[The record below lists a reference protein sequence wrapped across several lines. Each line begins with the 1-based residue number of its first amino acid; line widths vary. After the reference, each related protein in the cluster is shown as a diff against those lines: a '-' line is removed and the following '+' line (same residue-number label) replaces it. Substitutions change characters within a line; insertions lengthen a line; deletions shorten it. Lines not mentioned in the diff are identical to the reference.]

1 MEKFLLFSLIPVEAS
16 EEQLV
21 LCPVPHISVDISK
34 GKREHSP
41 AQRGSGS
48 FGRWFWAEVS
58 YSCSCLPRQ
67 CDLPMGS
74 QFTDESRGL
83 ISIVYHSVGV
93 SWVPGELPCAI
104 CWGVP
109 CSLST
114 PWKTAAE
121 DSRRYQLVIK
131 DQEYY
136 VGSWNKNSK
145 LYCRVMNLQAGF
157 WKGLSAGWCGVLFYH
172 LVALWDS
179 AHGGNGLFQGREIF
193 INSINYY
200 QFVCHLWSPIEL
212 PGLREAIKNSRD
224 ADFHMVG
231 RG

>member
-1 MEKFLLFSLIPVEAS
+1 M
-16 EEQLV
+16 
-21 LCPVPHISVDISK
+21 
-34 GKREHSP
+34 
-41 AQRGSGS
+41 
-48 FGRWFWAEVS
+48 
-58 YSCSCLPRQ
+58 
-67 CDLPMGS
+67 
-74 QFTDESRGL
+74 
-83 ISIVYHSVGV
+83 
-93 SWVPGELPCAI
+93 PGELSCAI

-121 DSRRYQLVIK
+121 DSRRYQLAIK

-157 WKGLSAGWCGVLFYH
+157 WKGLSAGRCGVLFYH

-179 AHGGNGLFQGREIF
+179 AHGGNGLSQGREVF

-200 QFVCHLWSPIEL
+200 QFVCHLWSPIEF

-224 ADFHMVG
+224 ADFHTVG
-231 RG
+231 GGIKYYLLQPDHSSLVWTISSISEYTLFSLYLVLHGICTLQQSTAL